1 MKNCTAVQVEI
12 SVNQFW
18 SDCRLGCPLKK
29 KGATKLPLLMM
40 LPEMCR
46 WASSIKA
53 SENVRLI
60 HSFVLSLCEGYSSF
74 SSGSESSCTYSD
86 WTYRRQLCIVAR
98 YNNLFLIGRTLDNF
112 ALSASITIFQYI
124 S

>member
-1 MKNCTAVQVEI
+1 MKNWMEVQVEI
-12 SVNQFW
+12 SVNQLW

-74 SSGSESSCTYSD
+74 SSGYEP
-86 WTYRRQLCIVAR
+86 RAHIQIGHIV
-98 YNNLFLIGRTLDNF
+98 DNS
-112 ALSASITIFQYI
+112 ALSPDITI
-124 S
+124 SS